1 MMSACKVRKKDHG
14 AQAEQS
20 VFLQVWY
27 ALVPGKMPG
36 TAGLASIFTFAAC
49 HMPV

>member
-20 VFLQVWY
+20 VFLRVQY
-27 ALVPGKMPG
+27 ALVPVRCLVLPG
-36 TAGLASIFTFAAC
+36 WQQWLYDNK
-49 HMPV
+49 H

>member
-20 VFLQVWY
+20 VFLHAWH
-27 ALVPGKMPG
+27 ALVPVKCLVLPG
-36 TAGLASIFTFAAC
+36 WQQW
-49 HMPV
+49 